1 MPDGNFRERR
11 LPFVHNEIFENVIT
25 EKWDVEYKN
34 NLDNPYGPSHKPKES
49 DEKKKGKD
57 KIGLGI
63 DI

>member
-25 EKWDVEYKN
+25 EKWDVEYKK
-34 NLDNPYGPSHKPKES
+34 NPEES